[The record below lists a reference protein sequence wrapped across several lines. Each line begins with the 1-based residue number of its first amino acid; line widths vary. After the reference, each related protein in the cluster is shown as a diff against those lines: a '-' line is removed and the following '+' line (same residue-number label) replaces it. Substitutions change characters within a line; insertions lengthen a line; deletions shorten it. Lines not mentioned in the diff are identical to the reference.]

1 MSAINV
7 RELRRL
13 NSSVGASET
22 NLVIAEFSSD
32 FESALNFRAD
42 LVCSGVTVTTGITVK
57 LQHRALGGAYA
68 DLASSNASVSVTGNG
83 TVSIVLHVQRAGDQA
98 DLPLRQGCR
107 LVVTTGAGDAVTF
120 DKISVQ
126 QK

>member
-1 MSAINV
+1 MSAINL

-13 NSSVGASET
+13 QTAVGASET
-22 NLVIAEFSSD
+22 NLVLAEFSAD

-42 LVCSGVTVTTGITVK
+42 CVVSSVTAATGITVK
-57 LQHRALGGAYA
+57 LQNRALGGSYV
-68 DLASSNASVSVTGNG
+68 DLASGNASVSVTANG
-83 TVSIVLHVQRAGDQA
+83 TVSIVLHKERAGDQA
-98 DLPLRQGCR
+98 DLPLRKSCR

-126 QK
+126 QA